1 MGGFI
6 LVRRARPEVV
16 PGAWLAPWQPGRRAL
31 EDSVLLAHAP
41 PGDAGAGVLA
51 PRRGLDVID
60 DARFREVEEGT
71 GRADDW
77 PVACGQVP
85 RTVGRRERPRTL
97 PGAGAWTSGAVNRA
111 ACSGAGS
118 RRAHSP

>member
-71 GRADDW
+71 GGSTTAGRLRPAASHRGATGEAADL
-77 PVACGQVP
+77 AGCGRLDLGSGEP
-85 RTVGRRERPRTL
+85 RGL
-97 PGAGAWTSGAVNRA
+97 
-111 ACSGAGS
+111 
-118 RRAHSP
+118 